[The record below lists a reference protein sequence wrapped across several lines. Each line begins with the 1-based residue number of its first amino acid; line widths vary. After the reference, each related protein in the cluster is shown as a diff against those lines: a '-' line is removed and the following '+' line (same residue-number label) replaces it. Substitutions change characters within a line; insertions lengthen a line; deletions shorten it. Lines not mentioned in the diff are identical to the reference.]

1 MSRFCLILLVIIT
14 PLASSVSKAQEWVPP
29 ALPFEMEPE
38 EGFYTDSVHLKITPL
53 ESGWEYTFNTL
64 GRKPPNWVFPEQGI
78 TLRSSN
84 VVRVLAVQPET
95 KDSVEAIYTY
105 LIDED
110 HELPVLSVVFEPD
123 HFFSAKEGIYVK
135 GSNGITGYCRS
146 TPHNWNQDWERPVQ
160 LTLFDPSEEG
170 FKKSFSVPAGV
181 KIGGGCTRIYDQKSL
196 DIYFRSEYGMSRL
209 NYPLFPDK
217 PITEFNRLALRNGG
231 QDWYR
236 AMVRNAYSQELV
248 RGCMDLA
255 YQSYKHVAVYFN
267 GQYWGIHTL
276 REKQNEDFIE
286 SNYGVDANSIDLL
299 SGNASVGEGS
309 AQHYQNMI
317 NYVEQNGVVSQEHF
331 NWLNEQMDVDQYM
344 DYLITE
350 IFLANGDWPAN
361 NIKYW
366 RAQADTG
373 KWRWI
378 LYDADMTMDSHSRGR
393 LSTNMFEKIHTTT
406 DTDYEHPAWATL
418 LMRKLFE
425 NEEFRDSFI
434 QRYSVHLQLSFNPNR
449 SLALLDSMAA
459 LIASEVPEHMRRWSK
474 SMRLGTDMDW
484 NKHLQVMRDFLSE
497 RPAKEREHIQS
508 FFNTTEL
515 VGLRTTVN
523 RPEMGIIRVEGARSD
538 TTQELLLY
546 KDLSARVR
554 AVPHPGYRFVR
565 WEGLDQSTS
574 EHIRVRLDG
583 ASSLHAVFEQIPLQ
597 QTSAVVINEIQYH
610 PSDAMDTG
618 DWVEL
623 YNPSETDV
631 DVSYW
636 YFSDSDDAHRYY
648 FAPDSRIPA
657 KGFRVLSQSV
667 DLFSSFYPNVEVVE
681 GPMEFGFSG
690 SGELLR
696 LFDAQAQLIDSVR
709 YSDDALWPAEADG
722 QGSTLALINPGFDN
736 AIPTYWSASSNG
748 GTPGAPNT
756 DVLVSN
762 EPEESYESQWEG
774 PKQTSLGNNYP
785 NPFNPNTHIPFRLA
799 EAGWVRLTIY
809 DVLGRPVQTLVD
821 EYRSVGE
828 YREFYQADA
837 SSMSSGVYFYELIT
851 PNLREIKSMVLL
863 K

>member
-1 MSRFCLILLVIIT
+1 MILFHHFLLLLAIPFLPATLQAQTGVT
-14 PLASSVSKAQEWVPP
+14 PN
-29 ALPFEMEPE
+29 LPFQMVPD
-38 EGFYTDSVHLKITPL
+38 EGFFSDSVHLSLTPL
-53 ESGWEYTFNTL
+53 ESGWEYRFNTL
-64 GRKPPNWVFPEQGI
+64 GKKPTNWVFPEQGI
-78 TLRSSN
+78 TLKSSN
-84 VVRVLAVQPET
+84 VVRILAVQPET

-105 LIDED
+105 LIDEE
-110 HELPVLSVVFEPD
+110 HELPVLSVVFEPN
-123 HFFSAKEGIYVK
+123 HFFSGDEGIYVK

-160 LTLFDPSEEG
+160 LTLFDPSDQG
-170 FKKSFSVPAGV
+170 HQKSFSVPAGV

-248 RGCMDLA
+248 RGRMDLA

-286 SNYGVDANSIDLL
+286 SNYGVDANAIDLL

-309 AQHYQNMI
+309 AQHYKDMMAYI
-317 NYVEQNGVVSQEHF
+317 ETNGVVEDLHYD
-331 NWLNEQMDVDQYM
+331 WLKERMDVDQYM

-406 DTDYEHPAWATL
+406 DTDYEHPAWSTL

-425 NEEFRDSFI
+425 NEHFRNAFI
-434 QRYSVHLQLSFNPNR
+434 QRYSVHLQLSFNPSR
-449 SLALLDSMAA
+449 SLALLDSMAS
-459 LIASEVPEHMRRWSK
+459 LIAPEVPEHMRRWSR
-474 SMRLGTDMDW
+474 SMRLGTDMNW
-484 NKHLQVMRDFLSE
+484 NKHLQLMRDFLTE
-497 RPAKEREHIQS
+497 RPNKEREHIQS
-508 FFNTTEL
+508 FFNTEDL
-515 VGLRTTVN
+515 VSVTTTLN
-523 RPEMGIIRVEGARSD
+523 RPEMGIIRVEGARTD
-538 TTQELLLY
+538 TTNEILLY
-546 KDLSARVR
+546 KDIPARVQ
-554 AVPHPGYRFVR
+554 AIAYPGYRFVR
-565 WEGLDQSTS
+565 W
-574 EHIRVRLDG
+574 DG
-583 ASSLHAVFEQIPLQ
+583 AAGSDAEHLLLRPQEASHVHAIFEQIPLQ
-597 QTSAVVINEIQYH
+597 QTSSVVINEIQYH
-610 PSDAMDTG
+610 PSDAMNTA

-623 YNPSETDV
+623 HNPSDTEV
-631 DVSYW
+631 DMSYW
-636 YFSDSDDAHRYY
+636 YFSDSDDTHRYY
-648 FAPDSRIPA
+648 FAPDSKLPA
-657 KGFRVLSQSV
+657 QGFRVLSQSP
-667 DLFSSFYPNVEVVE
+667 DLFKSYYPNVNSVE
-681 GPMEFGFSG
+681 GPLEFGFSG

-696 LFDAQAQLIDSVR
+696 LYDAQAQLIDSVR
-709 YSDDALWPAEADG
+709 YSDDAPWPAEADG
-722 QGSTLALINPGFDN
+722 QGATLALINPGFDN
-736 AIPTYWSASSNG
+736 GQATYWSASVEG
-748 GTPGAPNT
+748 GTPGAPNS

-762 EPEESYESQWEG
+762 EPEESYETVWDG
-774 PKQTSLGNNYP
+774 PRETGLGNNYP
-785 NPFNPNTHIPFRLA
+785 NPFNPNTHIPFYIA
-799 EAGWVRLTIY
+799 EAGWVRLTVY
-809 DVLGRPVQTLVD
+809 DVLGRPVKSLVN
-821 EYRSVGE
+821 EYRSAGSYHE
-828 YREFYQADA
+828 YFEADA
-837 SSMSSGVYFYELIT
+837 SSLASGLYFYELST
-851 PNLREIKSMVLL
+851 LDRREIKTMLLL